1 MKKLRLALPF
11 HIISHP
17 TQAPYFCPGFVPSG
31 SYLNAN
37 KLVGKFIDFY
47 NIEFY
52 NQGESTKYDTYQSL
66 FIDSAKLKPNTL
78 IYQIIAQGIEAEK
91 IVLGKPVTK
100 ADAKNTGLVQATD
113 LNAILKKAKINK
125 SNPGWEA
132 SVMYWNYLFDLDRDK
147 IGTIVKDI

>member
-1 MKKLRLALPF
+1 MLINLSYTHYQLDGLDIDYEDIQSFIDGICENWLIVLMKKLRLALPF

-52 NQGESTKYDTYQSL
+52 NQGESTKYDTY
-66 FIDSAKLKPNTL
+66 
-78 IYQIIAQGIEAEK
+78 
-91 IVLGKPVTK
+91 
-100 ADAKNTGLVQATD
+100 
-113 LNAILKKAKINK
+113 
-125 SNPGWEA
+125 
-132 SVMYWNYLFDLDRDK
+132 
-147 IGTIVKDI
+147 